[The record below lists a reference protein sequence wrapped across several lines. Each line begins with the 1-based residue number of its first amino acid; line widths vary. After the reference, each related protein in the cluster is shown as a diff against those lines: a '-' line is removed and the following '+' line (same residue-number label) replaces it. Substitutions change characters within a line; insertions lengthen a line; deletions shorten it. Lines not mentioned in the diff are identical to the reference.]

1 MASLT
6 TMITV
11 PSNFPSLGLP
21 MHFSVRKHCTCVV
34 AYQNAASKMGS
45 YSSQHNL
52 FTRVHEIGIARLS
65 RPIFAAGSGL
75 EASIAE
81 ENVIKLKTTKIV
93 VESQD
98 ENSIQVRVDVA
109 GDETQKVFDQVLTN
123 LARTAPPVPGFRR
136 QKGGKTSKVP
146 KSFLLDI
153 LGKERVT
160 KFVIQELVSSAMA
173 DYVKQENLTV
183 KENKI
188 NTTQSAEEL
197 QSLFTPGNEFAFNA
211 IVELEKSETEKPT

>member
-6 TMITV
+6 TMITI

-21 MHFSVRKHCTCVV
+21 PRFPVRKYNCTYVV
-34 AYQNAASKMGS
+34 AHQNATKMGLHCS
-45 YSSQHNL
+45 HYSL
-52 FTRVHEIGIARLS
+52 FSRMHEIGPARLS
-65 RPIFAAGSGL
+65 WPVHAAGSGL

-81 ENVIKLKTTKIV
+81 ENVIRLKTTKIV

-98 ENSIQVRVDVA
+98 ENVIQVRVDVA

-160 KFVIQELVSSAMA
+160 KFVIQEVVSSAMA

-197 QSLFTPGNEFAFNA
+197 QSLFTPGNEFGFNA
-211 IVELEKSETEKPT
+211 IVELEKSEIENPS

>member
-1 MASLT
+1 MA

-11 PSNFPSLGLP
+11 PSHFPSNIGITKYC
-21 MHFSVRKHCTCVV
+21 SYVI
-34 AYQNAASKMGS
+34 ASQNATKIGLCSTRPNLSTRMG
-45 YSSQHNL
+45 
-52 FTRVHEIGIARLS
+52 EIGLARLS
-65 RPIFAAGSGL
+65 RPIYAAGSGL
-75 EASIAE
+75 QASVAE
-81 ENVIKLKTTKIV
+81 ENVIRLKTAKIV

-98 ENSIQVRVDVA
+98 ENSIQVRVDVT

-160 KFVIQELVSSAMA
+160 KFVIQEIVSSSMA
-173 DYVKQENLTV
+173 DYVKKENLSV

-188 NTTQSAEEL
+188 NTTQTAEEL
-197 QSLFTPGNEFAFNA
+197 KELFSPGNEFGFNA
-211 IVELEKSETEKPT
+211 IVELENSEIETQS

>member
-1 MASLT
+1 MAS
-6 TMITV
+6 MITV
-11 PSNFPSLGLP
+11 PSNFPALRLP
-21 MHFSVRKHCTCVV
+21 TRFPVRKYNCTCVV
-34 AYQNAASKMGS
+34 AYQNATKMGLFI
-45 YSSQHNL
+45 SQHSL
-52 FTRVHEIGIARLS
+52 FTRAHEIGSARLS
-65 RPIFAAGSGL
+65 RPIYAAGL

-81 ENVIKLKTTKIV
+81 ETLLRLKTTKIV

-98 ENSIQVRVDVA
+98 DNIIQVRVDVS

-160 KFVIQELVSSAMA
+160 NFVIQELVSSALA

-197 QSLFTPGNEFAFNA
+197 QSSFTPGNEFGFNA
-211 IVELEKSETEKPT
+211 TIELEKAEMEKPSDE